1 MMIKSIAAGAAS
13 ALAAGVGFA
22 SAADVR
28 FAVGSGFESPAMT
41 NQAGGWGG

>member
-1 MMIKSIAAGAAS
+1 MQIKSIAAGAAS

-22 SAADVR
+22 SAADVQ
-28 FAVGSGFESPAMT
+28 FAVGPGGYHAMT